1 MARTLEQSRQ
11 WMQIGS
17 DLVADALANFD
28 ERDFAVES
36 QLPGWTRKHLIA
48 HLAANGDAIGNL
60 IHWAATGEVTPMYS
74 SPEARATDI
83 EIGSRKS
90 GSELTLWF
98 GESAAKLNAGMS
110 ALTAEQWGNEIVTAQ
125 GRTVPASETPWMR
138 SREVMIHAVDLDA
151 GIEFDDLPEEFLR
164 ALCDDIVAKRASIAG
179 PTAIT
184 LVSET
189 SDEWTLPGSGD
200 AIQVTGSLAAIAAYL
215 AGRQYSGLTASSD
228 DGVPAIPAWL

>member
-74 SPEARATDI
+74 SPEARA
-83 EIGSRKS
+83 
-90 GSELTLWF
+90 
-98 GESAAKLNAGMS
+98 GMS
-110 ALTAEQWGNEIVTAQ
+110 SLTDEQWGFEIVTAQ

-164 ALCDDIVAKRASIAG
+164 ALCDDIVTKRAGITGS
-179 PTAIT
+179 TAIT

-189 SDEWTLPGSGD
+189 SDEGTLPGSGD
-200 AIQVTGSLAAIAAYL
+200 AVQVTGSLAAIAAYL

>member
-11 WMQIGS
+11 WMQLGA
-17 DLVADALANFD
+17 DLVTDALANFD
-28 ERDFAVES
+28 EQDFAVES

-98 GESAAKLNAGMS
+98 GESAGKLNAGMS
-110 ALTAEQWGNEIVTAQ
+110 ALTAEQWGHEIVTAQ

-138 SREVMIHAVDLDA
+138 SREVMIHAVDLDS
-151 GIEFDDLPEEFLR
+151 GIEFDDLPKEFLL
-164 ALCDDIVAKRASIAG
+164 ALCDDIVTKRASVVS
-179 PTAIT
+179 PTAII
-184 LVSET
+184 LLSDT

-200 AIQVTGSLAAIAAYL
+200 PIQVTGSLAAIAAYL
-215 AGRQYSGLTASSD
+215 AGRHYSGLTASGD

>member
-1 MARTLEQSRQ
+1 
-11 WMQIGS
+11 MQLGA
-17 DLVADALANFD
+17 DLVTDALANFD
-28 ERDFAVES
+28 EQDFAVES

-60 IHWAATGEVTPMYS
+60 VHWAATGEVTPMYS
-74 SPEARATDI
+74 SPEARAADI

-90 GSELTLWF
+90 GSELALWF

-110 ALTAEQWGNEIVTAQ
+110 ALTAEQWGHEIVTAQ

-138 SREVMIHAVDLDA
+138 SREVMIHAVDLDS
-151 GIEFDDLPEEFLR
+151 GIEFDDLPKEFLL
-164 ALCDDIVAKRASIAG
+164 ALCDDIVTKRASVAG
-179 PTAIT
+179 PTAII

-189 SDEWTLPGSGD
+189 SNEWTLPGSSD
-200 AIQVTGSLAAIAAYL
+200 AIQVTGSLAAIAADL
-215 AGRQYSGLTASSD
+215 AGRHYSGLTASGD

>member
-74 SPEARATDI
+74 SPEARAADI
-83 EIGSRKS
+83 EIGSLRS
-90 GSELTLWF
+90 GSE
-98 GESAAKLNAGMS
+98 
-110 ALTAEQWGNEIVTAQ
+110 LTAEQWGNEIVTAQ

-164 ALCDDIVAKRASIAG
+164 ALCDDIVTKRAGITGS
-179 PTAIT
+179 TAIT

-189 SDEWTLPGSGD
+189 SDEWTLPGSGE
-200 AIQVTGSLAAIAAYL
+200 AVQVTGSLAAIAAYL
-215 AGRQYSGLTASSD
+215 AGRQYSGLTTSGND
-228 DGVPAIPAWL
+228 EVPELSAWL

>member
-48 HLAANGDAIGNL
+48 HLAANGDAIVNL

-74 SPEARATDI
+74 SPD
-83 EIGSRKS
+83 
-90 GSELTLWF
+90 
-98 GESAAKLNAGMS
+98 AGMS
-110 ALTAEQWGNEIVTAQ
+110 ALTAEQWGFEIVTAQ

-164 ALCDDIVAKRASIAG
+164 ALCDDIVTKRASVAG
-179 PTAIT
+179 PTAII